1 MNTPETDAISKMD
14 AARAALKETTPE
26 VLDAICAVVAEL
38 FPEGK
43 FLCAN
48 SLFVYTAE
56 GRRTIGP
63 LDRQRNP
70 KYPHHLVWEWP
81 LDRLPKRITRPHLGA
96 HADSK
101 TRTLKGLLSQAR
113 RAGAEI
119 PCGDIGR
126 HYAPRLT
133 LR

>member
-1 MNTPETDAISKMD
+1 MNTPEVDAITKMD
-14 AARAALKETTPE
+14 AARTALQQTTPE
-26 VLDAICAVVAEL
+26 VLDAVCAVVAGL

-43 FLCAN
+43 YLSVN
-48 SLFVYTAE
+48 SMTVYTAE
-56 GRRTIGP
+56 GRRTDGP
-63 LDRQRNP
+63 RDRGRNLR
-70 KYPHHLVWEWP
+70 YPHHLLWDWP

-101 TRTLKGLLSQAR
+101 KRTLNSLLKQAR
-113 RAGAEI
+113 RAGAKI
-119 PCGDIGR
+119 PYGDVGR

>member
-1 MNTPETDAISKMD
+1 MNTPEIDAISTMD
-14 AARAALKETTPE
+14 AARAALKETTPD

-56 GRRTIGP
+56 GRLTTGP

-101 TRTLKGLLSQAR
+101 KRTLKGLLNQAR

-119 PCGDIGR
+119 PYGGLGR